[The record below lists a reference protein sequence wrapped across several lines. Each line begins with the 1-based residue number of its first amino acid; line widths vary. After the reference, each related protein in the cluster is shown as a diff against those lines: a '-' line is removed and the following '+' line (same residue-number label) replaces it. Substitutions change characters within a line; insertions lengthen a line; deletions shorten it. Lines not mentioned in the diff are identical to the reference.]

1 VVYIVDYDTKKDA
14 LYIECVVLANAETDP
29 ELYKDSQGDT
39 WDPKTIKQVF
49 TSEANQS
56 DHDLFHEKEKV
67 EGVTAISN
75 YISTQDK
82 TIGGRT
88 VPSGSWIKELMIT
101 NPDIIEMVK
110 CNEVNGVSPN
120 FRLHENST
128 CLKELEDI
136 EGNLFYNKD
145 IENKECMKP
154 VYLSLVDE
162 PANEFG
168 LEVFSYDK
176 YLEKSKKPRTGGKI
190 MSNKI
195 KEMLKGFGESIISY
209 AEDLDE
215 TEPEEKENVELN
227 KAGETASTEPAAT
240 ETPPAEESTSSGGN
254 VLSEENSFEEI
265 ESKVRNAIQ
274 EKYFPPDENGNQTWV
289 GLALTFS
296 DAVVIQDWDNDN
308 YYKADYS
315 IDGDTV
321 TLGELQE
328 VELKYVVKGTEEET
342 PAEPAATEEA
352 APEAEK
358 SKQPQIKMPK
368 IKINEPKLEDVDVE
382 LNKGTEEKVN
392 HLGFKIKST
401 EELAKPRNSFN
412 F

>member
-1 VVYIVDYDTKKDA
+1 MVYIVDYDTKKDA

-82 TIGGRT
+82 TIGGRN

-110 CNEVNGVSPN
+110 CNEINGVSPN
-120 FRLHENST
+120 FRLHANST

-176 YLEKSKKPRTGGKI
+176 YLEKSKKSDKIGGKM
-190 MSNKI
+190 MSNKL
-195 KEMLKGFGESIISY
+195 KEMLKGFGESIVSY
-209 AEDLDE
+209 ANELE
-215 TEPEEKENVELN
+215 EPVELN
-227 KAGETASTEPAAT
+227 KAADPAPAADAVPA
-240 ETPPAEESTSSGGN
+240 ETPAVEEPKSNEN
-254 VLSEENSFEEI
+254 VLSEEDSFEEI
-265 ESKVRNAIQ
+265 ENKVKLAIE
-274 EKYFPPDENGNQTWV
+274 EKYFPEDEKGNKTYIGV
-289 GLALTFS
+289 SLTFA
-296 DAVVIQDWDNDN
+296 DAVVIQNWDDDK
-308 YYKADYS
+308 YYKVDYT
-315 IDGDTV
+315 IDAETV

-342 PAEPAATEEA
+342 PAEPAATEDV
-352 APEAEK
+352 APEAKK

-368 IKINEPKLEDVDVE
+368 IKINEAKLEDVE
-382 LNKGTEEKVN
+382 LEKGTPENVN
-392 HLGFKIKST
+392 HLGFPIKST
-401 EELAKPRNSFN
+401 QELAKSKNSFN